1 MKFLTKKNT
10 FSFYVFFF
18 NVIVVSITYTKA
30 AEAGNGSTDS
40 VSQRSTKI
48 LGFPKIHKLVKRC
61 TAFLF
66 FRN

>member
-1 MKFLTKKNT
+1 LKFLTKKNT

-18 NVIVVSITYTKA
+18 NVIVVSITLRQLKPEMAPLTRF
-30 AEAGNGSTDS
+30 S
-40 VSQRSTKI
+40 
-48 LGFPKIHKLVKRC
+48 KIHKLKLVKRF